1 MHQTPPF
8 VSPNAWRQSPQ
19 ASHLRSTGPVLLV
32 NSFDGREMYAEYL
45 RFHRLDVSEASTP
58 EIAFRQIAQPPPA
71 VIITDRV
78 FTVHGEYG
86 RWAVVRSSGP
96 SPAGVRVHVTHHA
109 VGIRRQ
115 QHDRDDAR
123 ATGVDVFL
131 MKPCLPAQLLF
142 EVRRVLSSRPL
153 YNRS

>member
-1 MHQTPPF
+1 MHQKPPS

-58 EIAFRQIAQPPPA
+58 EIAFRQIVQNPPA

-78 FTVHGEYG
+78 FTASTIDGLSFV
-86 RWAVVRSSGP
+86 RAVRHQPECVCTSIIMLSGY
-96 SPAGVRVHVTHHA
+96 V
-109 VGIRRQ
+109 Q

-131 MKPCLPAQLLF
+131 MKPCFPAQLLF
-142 EVRRVLSSRPL
+142 EVRRLLSSRPL